1 MRYLRAANVT
11 GRCFSSGK
19 NGDTMGCRRD
29 AAPVVG
35 VPANSVGV
43 CPVPGARCPV
53 AGARSLLRC
62 LFTFFYRHI
71 FLRPLHKNASGGLAP
86 NNTLRPQKKT
96 KLFERRALRCCSAI
110 GGEIRTSMPTSEN
123 AHTHV
128 CSMNRRAQQWHLG
141 P

>member
-1 MRYLRAANVT
+1 MTWRSANPNLWT
-11 GRCFSSGK
+11 RPGRTQQMDLPNRRFRSRCAGK
-19 NGDTMGCRRD
+19 FGWC
-29 AAPVVG
+29 
-35 VPANSVGV
+35 VPGAG
-43 CPVPGARCPV
+43 CPVPGSRCPV
-53 AGARSLLRC
+53 SSP
-62 LFTFFYRHI
+62 LFIYVFYRHI